1 MTSVVQ
7 LLQRSSLAGAMLF
20 CAAMPMAHAQEAEE
34 QPAQAEQGKGFYATA
49 GVGAAWPQDV
59 TGKST
64 VLDIDVKAEYSLGVG
79 FAGEVGAGYDF
90 GNVRT
95 ELTYLYNNASLDRL
109 KVKALG
115 QEITSSVSSGDV
127 NTNSV
132 MVSTYVD
139 IPTKGRF
146 APYLGGGIGYTNVSW
161 GSYSVSALGT
171 NVKQSAGNQ
180 GVFGY
185 QGKLGMSYLAS
196 KTTDVF
202 VEATYQ
208 GTAGFTVD
216 GVSYDPLSS
225 WGARLGARY
234 RF

>member
-1 MTSVVQ
+1 
-7 LLQRSSLAGAMLF
+7 
-20 CAAMPMAHAQEAEE
+20 
-34 QPAQAEQGKGFYATA
+34 
-49 GVGAAWPQDV
+49 
-59 TGKST
+59 
-64 VLDIDVKAEYSLGVG
+64 
-79 FAGEVGAGYDF
+79 
-90 GNVRT
+90 
-95 ELTYLYNNASLDRL
+95 
-109 KVKALG
+109 
-115 QEITSSVSSGDV
+115 
-127 NTNSV
+127 

-139 IPTKGRF
+139 IPTKGRVS
-146 APYLGGGIGYTNVSW
+146 PYLGGGIGYTNVSW

-185 QGKLGMSYLAS
+185 QGKLGISYLAS
-196 KTTDVF
+196 KKTDVF

-208 GTAGFTVD
+208 GTAGFAVD